1 VAFAAVTAAA
11 SALILGWWA
20 GAAFAVLAIWGIVSA
35 SLHARNLRWGLA
47 ADGIVFRSGF
57 WRRGTTTAR
66 FARVQAVELAESP
79 FDRRTGMASLR
90 VDTAGTGGAET
101 AMPYLAREDAAKLR
115 DLTAARAA
123 DTAFTW

>member
-1 VAFAAVTAAA
+1 MAAA
-11 SALILGWWA
+11 TASVSAVILGWWA
-20 GAAFAVLAIWGIVSA
+20 VAAFAALAIWGMVSA
-35 SLHARNLRWGLA
+35 ALHVKNLRWALA
-47 ADGIVFRSGF
+47 ADGLVFRRGS
-57 WRRGTTTAR
+57 WRRATTATR

-79 FDRRTGMASLR
+79 FDRRNGMASIQ

-123 DTAFTW
+123 GTAFTW

>member
-1 VAFAAVTAAA
+1 LAAVTASA

-20 GAAFAVLAIWGIVSA
+20 VAAFAALAIWGMAGA
-35 SLHARNLRWGLA
+35 SLHVRNLRWGLA
-47 ADGIVFRSGF
+47 ADGLVFRSGA
-57 WRRGTTTAR
+57 WRRATTATR

-79 FDRRTGMASLR
+79 FDRRTGMASIQ

-101 AMPYLAREDAAKLR
+101 TMPYLAREDALKLR

-123 DTAFTW
+123 NTAFTW